1 MPGVVPHL
9 IVGAVAALAT
19 AAATPMVRRF
29 AIGSG
34 LVVAPDERNV
44 HTAPTPSLGGTAMLV
59 GLLAGNGRDVGQV
72 ARNRLLGLGMIQNM
86 NGTHSLRRDWR

>member
-44 HTAPTPSLGGTAMLV
+44 HTAPTPSLGGTAML
-59 GLLAGNGRDVGQV
+59 GGSTPAED
-72 ARNRLLGLGMIQNM
+72 
-86 NGTHSLRRDWR
+86 LR